1 MNDNPAYSRLTVSM
15 PAETRNRLQAIA
27 TQMDVAESAI
37 VKIAL
42 HRTFRGFELKQAPGA
57 PPEHATPN
65 RLPK

>member
-15 PAETRNRLQAIA
+15 PTETRNRLQAIA

-42 HRTFRGFELKQAPGA
+42 HRTFRGFELKQAPVV
-57 PPEHATPN
+57 PLERATPN
-65 RLPK
+65 MLT